1 MAETHPRKSNLDAL
15 KAIYENKAKGNYR
28 FWKPLKNGRYIIRF
42 LPAYKAEGLFFRA
55 SAQYK
60 IGDNYYWAPHA
71 DDRPDPIYDYY
82 RALYAK
88 GDDASIALAK
98 EIKPRKQYLYN
109 IIVRDEL
116 GIPAPNPKEVK
127 VYCSGKIL
135 YDCLM
140 DYFFDDEYGD
150 LTDVD
155 NGYDF
160 QLVKE
165 DGDMGFPN
173 YKKSKPKKTASPL
186 FEDAED
192 IDEVLQ
198 NLKDLDKEI
207 DYKSAK
213 ELAEILEE
221 FLDTRKATQGL
232 VNGASNRPKTEDE
245 APGAAKAPVAAKAST
260 KTDDEDYDDFEKQLL
275 EDIDEE

>member
-1 MAETHPRKSNLDAL
+1 MATHPRKSNLDAL
-15 KAIYENKAKGNYR
+15 KAIYENKDKKGNYR

-42 LPAYKAEGLFFRA
+42 LPSYKQDGLFFRA

-60 IGDNYYWAPHA
+60 IGDNYYCAPHA

-116 GIPAPNPKEVK
+116 GIPSANPKEVK

-173 YKKSKPKKTASPL
+173 YKKSKPKKTSSPL
-186 FEDAED
+186 FDDPED

-207 DYKSAK
+207 DYKTPQ
-213 ELAEILEE
+213 ELKEILEE
-221 FLDTRKATQGL
+221 FLDTRKTTQGL
-232 VNGASNRPKTEDE
+232 VSGKTSHPSDDEEETPRPRPT
-245 APGAAKAPVAAKAST
+245 AKAPSKPS
-260 KTDDEDYDDFEKQLL
+260 DDEEYDDFEKQLL
-275 EDIDEE
+275 EDIEEDN